1 MTDWISAEGFLIF
14 PAHLPPLPVD
24 AARIDF
30 KGQPLTVI
38 RHTPKNH
45 WALEGEGI
53 ILPRLDMDGY
63 DWPGRF
69 VPFAHQRDTATFLAQ
84 HRRAFCT
91 NDAGTGKTLSALWA
105 ADYLIKEGVVRR
117 VLIVAPKSICAH
129 VWEREIFQ
137 TTPHL
142 SAVVMQGARAKKIEA
157 AANKAHQV
165 VIVNPESLGIIED
178 HLPDVDLIIVDEF
191 TKFKSVSA
199 SRYKVLRR
207 VAKDRMLWM
216 MSGTPAPQS
225 PLDAYGPIQLV
236 NSAKVGMMAWKE
248 MTMQKVTAF
257 KWISRQEAPEIIAK
271 YMVPCVRHKL
281 QDCVD
286 MPELSMQV
294 LEVDL
299 TKEQERLIEELRK
312 EAVANL
318 NGVQITAANA
328 AVVRSKLFQIMGGG
342 VYHRADP
349 SDKVAASH
357 PVDASPLIEA
367 ISDFVESADT
377 PVIVFSSFKSSVAA
391 ISEGLGKAGHR
402 VATITGDVPAA
413 ERSKIFDRIQAG
425 ELDALVAV
433 PGTMSH
439 GVTLTASRYVV
450 WATPPDSFET
460 YSQAVSRIYR
470 TGQKNRCVV
479 THIIQN
485 SLAKLAFNKLE
496 SQSSDQELVLALMKG
511 E

>member
-1 MTDWISAEGFLIF
+1 MSDWISAEGFLIF
-14 PAHLPPLPVD
+14 PAHLPQLPVD

-45 WALEGEGI
+45 WALEDQGVV
-53 ILPRLDMDGY
+53 LPRLDMDGY

-117 VLIVAPKSICAH
+117 VLIVAPKSITSH
-129 VWEREIFQ
+129 VWGRECFQ

-142 SAVVMQGARAKKIEA
+142 SAIVMEGSRKKKIADAE
-157 AANKAHQV
+157 NTQHQI
-165 VIVNPESLGIIED
+165 VIVCPESLGIIED
-178 HLPDVDLIIVDEF
+178 HLPDVDLIIVDEH

-199 SRYKVLRR
+199 ARYKVLKRI
-207 VAKDRMLWM
+207 AKNRMIWM

-225 PLDAYGPIQLV
+225 PVDAYGPIQIINPQKMSLM
-236 NSAKVGMMAWKE
+236 SWRELTMMKVSN
-248 MTMQKVTAF
+248 F
-257 KWISRQEAPEIIAK
+257 KWIPRPEATEIIAK
-271 YMVPCVRHKL
+271 YMQPCIRYRL
-281 QDCVD
+281 DECIS
-286 MPELSMQV
+286 MPPLSMQV

-299 TKEQERLIEELRK
+299 TSEQERLIEELRK
-312 EAVANL
+312 EAVATL

-342 VYHRADP
+342 VYHRTNPD
-349 SDKVAASH
+349 DKVPDVH
-357 PVDASPLIEA
+357 KVDASPLIEA

-391 ISEGLGKAGHR
+391 ISEGLSKAGHR
-402 VATITGDVPAA
+402 VATITGDVHTD
-413 ERSKIFDRIQAG
+413 ERSKIFDQVQTG

-439 GVTLTASRYVV
+439 GVNLYASRYVV
-450 WATPPDSFET
+450 WASPPDSFEC

-470 TGQKNRCVV
+470 NGQKNHCIV
-479 THIIQN
+479 THIVQN
-485 SLAKLAFNKLE
+485 KLAKLAFSVLE
-496 SQSSDQELVLALMKG
+496 SKSRDQDLLLELMKG
-511 E
+511 